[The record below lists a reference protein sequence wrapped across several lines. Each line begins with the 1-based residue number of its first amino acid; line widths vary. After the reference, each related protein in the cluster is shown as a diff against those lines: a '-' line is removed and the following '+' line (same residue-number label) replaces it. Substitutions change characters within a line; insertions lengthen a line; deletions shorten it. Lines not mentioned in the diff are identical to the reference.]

1 MIFACCT
8 EDRRHELRAHATL
21 NGIDFLEVLDRAAP
35 VPLARQR
42 TLLVRLVKP
51 VPPVAQLSIDNLFV
65 EGGERITDL
74 RVLWANSAANVN
86 SQQAPS
92 TVERNFYHDLPHAD
106 RVLVVRT
113 DRAGDF
119 SPYRLRIG
127 IDRDNRQPLPGFDPV
142 ASVVTFSFKV
152 ECPTDLDCEPRRD
165 CVPAT
170 VKTPDINYLAK
181 DYSSFRRL
189 MLDRLA
195 VLLPNWRERS
205 PADLGITLVEL
216 LAYVADRL
224 SYWQDAIATEAYI
237 GSARRRVS
245 VRRHAR
251 LVDYRMH
258 EGCNARTW
266 VHFDVDADA
275 VTLQAGAAVLTQVA
289 ATGTSI
295 IPTLAGDI
303 PERVLLERP
312 TVFITARNLTCYQ
325 SHNRMTFYTWGEQRC
340 CLPQG
345 ATRATLAQSHPN
357 LRADDIL
364 VFVEHRGAA
373 TGAQADADLAHRHA
387 VRLLEVVSVGAD
399 GLPLRDPLTQT
410 LITEIRWD
418 DQDALPMAFTVST
431 DQGAQHFDDVTVAL
445 GNNVLADHGRWVR
458 AEDLGSVVAPALTR
472 WETVGNGPC
481 ATRRR
486 APVPLRYRPTL
497 ELGDLT
503 HRVEP
508 YPLNGVARPAS
519 LMLESDPRVAEP
531 AVELE
536 GIEGPVSRDWQARAD
551 LLGSES
557 DDEHFVVEIDD
568 RAIARLR
575 FGDGEH
581 GRRPLVDTQF
591 TADYRTGNG
600 ASGNIGADTL
610 KHVVTAVPGVTAV
623 RNALPARGGVDAESA
638 DEVRTRAPYAFRHQE
653 RAVTTDDYADLS
665 LRRPGV
671 QRAAGSFRWTG
682 SWHTAFVT
690 VDRLGGAAT
699 DQRFSRELEQFL
711 DRFRMAGVDLAVD
724 VPRFVALELD
734 MFVCVKPEHF
744 RAHVREALLR
754 RFGNRS
760 IAGRLGFFHPD
771 NFSFGQ
777 SVWLSAIYQAA
788 HEVPGVESVRITRF
802 RRQGSRDTRAL
813 RDGRI
818 DLDRLEIARLDN
830 DPNYPE
836 HGVLRLQVGG
846 GK

>member
-1 MIFACCT
+1 MIFACCS
-8 EDRRHELRAHATL
+8 EERRHELRAHATL
-21 NGIDFLEVLDRAAP
+21 NGIDFLEVLDREAP
-35 VPLARQR
+35 VPRARQR
-42 TLLVRLVKP
+42 TLLVHLVKP
-51 VPPVAQLSIDNLFV
+51 VPPIAQLSIDNLFV

-74 RVLWANSAANVN
+74 EVLWASAAADVD
-86 SQQAPS
+86 SQQAPNPD
-92 TVERNFYHDLPHAD
+92 EREFYNELPHAD

-119 SPYRLRIG
+119 SPYRFRIG

-152 ECPTDLDCEPRRD
+152 ECPTDLDCAPRSD
-165 CVPAT
+165 CAPAT
-170 VKTPDINYLAK
+170 VRTPDISYLAK

-195 VLLPNWRERS
+195 VLVPNWRERS
-205 PADLGITLVEL
+205 PAELGITLVEL
-216 LAYVADRL
+216 LAYVADQL

-237 GSARRRVS
+237 GTARRRVS

-275 VTLQAGAAVLTQVA
+275 VTLQRGTAVLTEVPS
-289 ATGTSI
+289 TGTSI
-295 IPTLAGDI
+295 VPTLTGDI
-303 PERVLLERP
+303 PERVLLALP
-312 TVFITARNLTCYQ
+312 TVFITAKDRTCFL
-325 SHNRMTFYTWGEQRC
+325 SHNRMKFYTWGEQRC

-345 ATRATLAQSHPN
+345 ATRATLAESHPN
-357 LRADDIL
+357 LQKDDIL
-364 VFVEHRGAA
+364 AFVEFRGAA
-373 TGAQADADLAHRHA
+373 TGAEADADLAHRHA
-387 VRLLEVVSVGAD
+387 VRLVEVVSVGTD
-399 GLPLRDPLTQT
+399 GLPLRDPLTQA

-418 DQDALPMAFTVST
+418 EGDALPMAFTIST
-431 DQGAQHFDDVTVAL
+431 DAFDDVTVAL

-458 AEDLGSVVAPALTR
+458 AEELAPVLAPALTR
-472 WETVGNGPC
+472 WEIVGTAPC

-486 APVPLRYRPTL
+486 ADVPLRYRPAL
-497 ELGDLT
+497 KLGELT

-508 YPLNGVARPAS
+508 YPPNTAPRPAS
-519 LMLESDPRVAEP
+519 LMLESDPRVAAP
-531 AVELE
+531 VVELE
-536 GIEGPVSRDWQARAD
+536 GIEGPVSRDWEARAD
-551 LLGSES
+551 LLGSER
-557 DDEHFVVEIDD
+557 DDDHFVVEIDD
-568 RAIARLR
+568 RAVARLR
-575 FGDGEH
+575 FGEGEH

-600 ASGNIGADTL
+600 AGGTIGADTL
-610 KHVVTAVPGVTAV
+610 AHVVTGVPGVTAL
-623 RNALPARGGVDAESA
+623 RNPLPARGGVDAESA
-638 DEVRTRAPYAFRHQE
+638 DQVRTRAPYAFRRQE
-653 RAVTTDDYADLS
+653 RAVTKEDYAELS

-699 DQRFSRELEQFL
+699 DARFSAELEQFL

-724 VPRFVALELD
+724 VPRFVSLELD

-754 RFGNRS
+754 AFGNRS
-760 IAGRLGFFHPD
+760 IAGKRGFFHPD
-771 NFSFGQ
+771 NFTFGD
-777 SVWLSAIYQAA
+777 SVWLSAIYEAA
-788 HEVPGVESVRITRF
+788 HDIPGVESVRITRF
-802 RRQGSRDTRAL
+802 RRQGTRDTRAL

-836 HGVLRLQVGG
+836 HGVLRLQMGG